1 MNIVPL
7 VAVSTGTR
15 DLDLPRDGSDVT
27 IATGSVGVDTFQREV
42 RLLGV
47 IEPPEVPAVRV
58 VAELTPGTEGAMVKV
73 IAAVTGA
80 AVLVRIV
87 EGCCLVAL
95 FTGDRGVE
103 TE

>member
-15 DLDLPRDGSDVT
+15 DPDLPRNGSDVT
-27 IATGSVGVDTFQREV
+27 IAASSLGVDAFQREV

-73 IAAVTGA
+73 VAAVAGA
-80 AVLVRIV
+80 TVFVRIV
-87 EGCCLVAL
+87 ESRRLVAV